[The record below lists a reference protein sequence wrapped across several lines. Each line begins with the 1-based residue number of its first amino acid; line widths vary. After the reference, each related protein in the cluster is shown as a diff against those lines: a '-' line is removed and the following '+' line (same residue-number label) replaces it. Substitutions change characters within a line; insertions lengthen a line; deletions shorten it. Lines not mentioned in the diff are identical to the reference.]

1 MSRVYCASLAE
12 IIPCILVVLHCCPI
26 NIKTCIMELITDP
39 MEARCILAWFLLCQ
53 SKVEMVSLQLSWTP
67 KGI

>member
-1 MSRVYCASLAE
+1 MSRVYRASLAE

-39 MEARCILAWFLLCQ
+39 MEARCILA
-53 SKVEMVSLQLSWTP
+53 
-67 KGI
+67 